1 MGYYEKA
8 KRDRREEVSKSD
20 LKMDEGKKNVF
31 EEGQV
36 ILFDKPVYW
45 TSFDLVN
52 KVRLM
57 IQGAFGLRK
66 LKVGHAGTLD
76 PLATGLLI
84 ICTGKSTKK
93 IDEFRDLDKEYVA
106 TFHVGAT
113 TPSFDLE
120 TETDNQYPTEH
131 ITEGLVNSVLL
142 SFIGEQK
149 QLPPMYSAKLIDG
162 KRAYEYARKGIEK
175 KLEPVTIHIR
185 EIELLSFSIPKI
197 KIRMVCSKGT
207 YIRSFARDLGV
218 ALNSGSY
225 LSALER
231 TSIGSYHVRNAYNID
246 KFKQHIEQMNST
258 GCSETIINT

>member
-1 MGYYEKA
+1 
-8 KRDRREEVSKSD
+8 
-20 LKMDEGKKNVF
+20 MDDGKKSAF

-36 ILFDKPVYW
+36 LLFNKPAYW

-57 IQGAFGLRK
+57 IRGTFGLRK

-93 IDEFRDLDKEYVA
+93 IDEFRDLDKEYIA
-106 TFHVGAT
+106 TFHLGET

-120 TETDNQYPTEH
+120 TETDNSYPTEH
-131 ITEGLVNSVLL
+131 ITEELVNSVLL
-142 SFIGEQK
+142 SFMGEQK
-149 QLPPMYSAKLIDG
+149 QLPPMYSAKLIEG

-175 KLEPVTIHIR
+175 KLEPVSIYFR
-185 EIELLSFSIPKI
+185 EIELISFSMPEIR
-197 KIRMVCSKGT
+197 IRMVCSKGT
-207 YIRSFARDLGV
+207 YIRSFARDFGV

-231 TSIGSYHVRNAYNID
+231 TAIGSYHIRNAFSIE
-246 KFKQHIEQMNST
+246 KFKEHIEQMKST
-258 GCSETIINT
+258 GCSESIINA